1 MLTSAAYVGLME
13 LIRTGGASVS
23 DADLR
28 AYAEETLAVLVP
40 PPGEAPR

>member
-13 LIRTGGASVS
+13 LIRTGGASVT

-28 AYAEETLAVLVP
+28 AYAQEALAVLLP
-40 PPGEAPR
+40 PAEAAP